1 MENKDKEDKIDDDF
15 YSRSIFTFGLETMK
29 KLSQLKILIMGL
41 RGLGV
46 ETAKNIILS
55 GPEQV
60 DIYDSYLVRIND
72 LGSNFYLSESDV
84 LKKRRDEASIEK
96 LSKLNPN
103 VKVSALKDEK
113 YYDSNFF
120 LTQIVKYNVV
130 VITELYPMPLVTQI
144 DKICRSNNIKF
155 LYGVC
160 FGLVGYIFTDFG
172 PKHIIYDEKG
182 GDIKSYIIESITK
195 DKNGLVTIDNIQN
208 TVKLNLGE
216 DDFVRF
222 KNVGGMTE
230 LNDEKKEFQIHIN
243 DYHSFTIGDTSK
255 FGEYT
260 KGGVVYHVKKPIE
273 KQYIE
278 FAQRALYISDPA
290 HPLIN
295 IKEGRNELLYMTFI
309 CIHDFYYA
317 NNYCLPQLNNM
328 ELAKMIMENVRKF
341 YEAAKQRNIYCF
353 KDIQE
358 FDEKV
363 VLNVIRWASANI
375 QPICSFFGGILSQ
388 EIIKAT
394 GKYVPIDQWLIF
406 DFFELVENIKDDADR
421 TLKNCRYD
429 DQIAIFGNEIQGKI
443 QNSNIFQVGAGATGC
458 EFLKNFAMM
467 GFCTS
472 ENSQFIVADNDN
484 IEISNLNRQFLFQ
497 KDNVGQPKSIVAVKT
512 VQEMNPSFKA
522 KGMVAKVCKETEEVF
537 NEEFWEKQHFII
549 FAVDSAEARKYL
561 DSKVI
566 LYQKN
571 AIDTG
576 TLGLRAISQIII
588 PNRTKTYSDKA
599 PTEEKKTIPV
609 CTLRSFPSLIDH
621 CIEFE
626 RDTFYGF
633 FGNIINEVKGFF
645 MDYNRFK
652 QNLKREK
659 SPKFQLNKLNLLKTY
674 IDIVITKDI
683 NKMCKFA
690 IKRYTENFDH
700 NIQDLLI
707 TYPPDYKTKDGL
719 DFWTG
724 SKRMPHPIHF
734 DPNIDLCLNYVIK
747 FVQILSH
754 SLGIQLTKEQLYPE
768 NIKKICS
775 SIKVPEFVIITNDKE
790 VNTKK
795 KIDINKI
802 ELEQKEAQEKINE
815 LIKELD
821 QIKREDFDAKLIN
834 PEEFEKDHDE
844 NGHIDFIHF
853 ASNLRARNYN
863 IDECDRNK
871 TKQIAGNIIPT
882 ILTTTATIAAHAS
895 LQLYTFLQTNNI
907 EYFRDCIIELSINNY
922 CFPNPDKPVKMEDK
936 EVDNTPRKFIPE
948 GWNSWDRLE
957 VKETKTCKELCE
969 YLKQKYNVEIEN
981 LSIDNRTIYDI
992 YLPSF
997 KKNGD
1002 LKIEDIYEK
1011 NFGKKIDDKKRY
1023 LLIRVL
1029 GIISETKI
1037 KDKTYNNIPISMPHI
1052 KYILK
1057 KQS

>member
-1 MENKDKEDKIDDDF
+1 MENKEGKIDEDF

-29 KLSQLKILIMGL
+29 KLSQLKILIIGM

-60 DIYDSYLVRIND
+60 DIYDGYLVRIND

-84 LKKRRDEASIEK
+84 LKKRRDEASLEK

-103 VKVSALKDEK
+103 VKVSALTD
-113 YYDSNFF
+113 
-120 LTQIVKYNVV
+120 VKYNDTNFFMKQIEKYN
-130 VITELYPMPLVTQI
+130 VIVLTELYPMPLVTQM
-144 DKICRSNNIKF
+144 DTICRSKNIKF
-155 LYGVC
+155 IYGVC
-160 FGLVGYIFTDFG
+160 FGLAGYIFTDFG

-195 DKNGLVTIDNIQN
+195 DKEGIVTIDTIQD
-208 TVKLNLGE
+208 TIKLDIGE
-216 DDFVRF
+216 GDYVRF

-230 LNDEKKEFQIHIN
+230 LNDEKKEFQIHFN
-243 DYHSFTIGDTSK
+243 DYQSFKIGDTSN

-260 KGGVVYHVKKPIE
+260 RGGVVYQVKKPIE
-273 KQYIE
+273 KQYME
-278 FAQRALYISDPA
+278 FAKRALYISDQF
-290 HPLIN
+290 HPLID
-295 IKEGRNELLYMTFI
+295 IKQGRSELLYMAFI

-317 NNYCLPQLNNM
+317 HGYCLPQLNNM
-328 ELAKMIMENVRKF
+328 EQAKMILENARKF
-341 YEAAKQRNIYCF
+341 YEAAKQNKIYCF
-353 KDIQE
+353 KDVQD

-363 VLNVIRWASANI
+363 VLNVIRWAAANI
-375 QPICSFFGGILSQ
+375 QPVCGFFGGILSQ

-406 DFFELVENIKDDADR
+406 DFFEAVENIKDDADR

-429 DQIAIFGNEIQGKI
+429 DQIAIFGNEIQEKI
-443 QNSNIFQVGAGATGC
+443 QKINIFQVGAGATGC

-467 GFCTS
+467 GCCTS
-472 ENSQFIVADNDN
+472 ENSQFVVTDNDN

-497 KDNVGQPKSIVAVKT
+497 KDDIGQPKSIIAARTVK
-512 VQEMNPSFKA
+512 EMNPSFKVEGIA
-522 KGMVAKVCKETEEVF
+522 AKVSKETEEVF
-537 NEEFWEKQHFII
+537 NEEFWEKQNIII
-549 FAVDSAEARKYL
+549 FGVDSDEARKYL

-576 TLGLRAISQIII
+576 TLGTKAISQIII
-588 PNRTKTYSDKA
+588 PNQTKTYIDRA
-599 PTEEKKTIPV
+599 PTEEKKTIPA
-609 CTLRSFPSLIDH
+609 CTLRSFPSLIEH

-645 MDYNRFK
+645 IDYNRFK
-652 QNLKREK
+652 QNIKRER

-674 IDIVITKDI
+674 IDIVVTKDI
-683 NKMCKFA
+683 NKMCNFA
-690 IKRYTENFDH
+690 IKSYTNNFDR

-707 TYPPDYKTKDGL
+707 TYPPDYKTKEGL
-719 DFWTG
+719 DFWKG

-754 SLGIQLTKEQLYPE
+754 CLGVKLTKEQLSSG
-768 NIKKICS
+768 NIKNICS
-775 SIKVPEFVIITNDKE
+775 SIKVPEFVIIANNKDLNEKKE
-790 VNTKK
+790 
-795 KIDINKI
+795 IDVNKI
-802 ELEQKEAQEKINE
+802 EIEQKEAQEKIDE

-821 QIKREDFDAKLIN
+821 KIKREDFDTKLLN

-863 IDECDRNK
+863 IDQCDRNK
-871 TKQIAGNIIPT
+871 TKQLAGKIIPT
-882 ILTTTATIAAHAS
+882 ILTTTATIAAQAS
-895 LQLYTFLQTNNI
+895 LQLYTFLQTNKKD
-907 EYFRDCIIELSINNY
+907 YFRGCAIELDSNKY
-922 CFPNPDKPVKMEDK
+922 CFSVPDSPVKMEDK

-948 GWNSWDRLE
+948 GWNSWDRIE
-957 VKETKTCKELCE
+957 VEATKTCKELCE
-969 YLKQKYNVEIEN
+969 YLKQKYNAEIEN

-997 KKNGD
+997 KKNAD

-1011 NFGKKIDDKKRY
+1011 SFKKKIDDKKSY

-1057 KQS
+1057 H

>member
-1 MENKDKEDKIDDDF
+1 MKNKDEKIDEDF

-29 KLSQLKILIMGL
+29 KLSELKVLIIGM

-60 DIYDSYLVRIND
+60 DIYDSYLVKIND
-72 LGSNFYLSESDV
+72 LGSNFYLSESDA
-84 LKKRRDEASIEK
+84 LKKRRDEASLEK
-96 LSKLNPN
+96 LSQLNPN
-103 VKVSALKDEK
+103 VKVSTLSDEK
-113 YYDSNFF
+113 YNNTNYF
-120 LTQIVKYNVV
+120 LQQIEKYNVI

-144 DKICRSNNIKF
+144 DRICRSKNIK
-155 LYGVC
+155 LIYGVC

-182 GDIKSYIIESITK
+182 GDIKSYIIESINK
-195 DKNGLVTIDNIQN
+195 DKEGLVTIDTIQD
-208 TVKLNLGE
+208 TVKLELGE
-216 DDFVRF
+216 GDFVRF

-243 DYHSFTIGDTSK
+243 DYHSFSIGDTSK
-255 FGEYT
+255 FGEYS
-260 KGGVVYHVKKPIE
+260 KGGVVYQVKKPIE
-273 KQYIE
+273 KQYLE
-278 FAQRALYISDPA
+278 FAQRALYISDQD
-290 HPLIN
+290 HPLLN
-295 IKEGRNELLYMTFI
+295 LKEGRNELLYMAFI

-328 ELAKMIMENVRKF
+328 DQAKMILENVRKL
-341 YEAAKQRNIYCF
+341 YENAKKNIYCF
-353 KDIQE
+353 KDSQE

-363 VLNVIRWASANI
+363 VINVIRWAAANI
-375 QPICSFFGGILSQ
+375 QPICGFFGGILTQ

-429 DQIAIFGNEIQGKI
+429 DQIAIFGNEIQEKI
-443 QNSNIFQVGAGATGC
+443 QKSNIFQVGAGATGC

-472 ENSQFIVADNDN
+472 ENSNFIVTDNDN

-497 KDNVGQPKSIVAVKT
+497 KNNVGQPKAIVASKT
-512 VQEMNPSFKA
+512 VQEMNPYFKV
-522 KGMVAKVCKETEEVF
+522 KGMVSKVSKETEEVF
-537 NEEFWEKQHFII
+537 NEEFWEKQNFII
-549 FAVDSAEARKYL
+549 FAVDSKEAREYL

-571 AIDTG
+571 AVDTG
-576 TLGLRAISQIII
+576 TLGTKAVSQIII
-588 PNRTKTYSDKA
+588 PNKTKTYIDRA
-599 PTEEKKTIPV
+599 TTQEKKALPV
-609 CTLRSFPSLIDH
+609 CTLRSFPSLIEH

-626 RDTFYGF
+626 RDSFYGY
-633 FGNIINEVKGFF
+633 FGTIINEVKGFF
-645 MDYNRFK
+645 TDYNRFK

-659 SPKFQLNKLNLLKTY
+659 SPKFQLNRLNLLKTY
-674 IDIVITKDI
+674 IDIVVTKDI

-690 IKRYTENFDH
+690 IKSYTDNFDH

-707 TYPPDYKTKDGL
+707 TYPPDYKTKEGL
-719 DFWTG
+719 EFWTG

-754 SLGIQLTKEQLYPE
+754 SLGINLTKEQLSSE
-768 NIKKICS
+768 NIKKVCS
-775 SIKVPEFVIITNDKE
+775 SIKVPEFVITTNENDINGE
-790 VNTKK
+790 K
-795 KIDINKI
+795 KIDFNKI

-821 QIKREDFDAKLIN
+821 QIKREDFDTKLIN

-871 TKQIAGNIIPT
+871 TK
-882 ILTTTATIAAHAS
+882 
-895 LQLYTFLQTNNI
+895 LYAFLQTNNI
-907 EYFRDCIIELSINNY
+907 KYFRDCIIELSCNNY
-922 CFPNPDKPVKMEDK
+922 CFPVPDLPVKMEDK
-936 EVDNTPRKFIPE
+936 EIDKTPRKFIPE
-948 GWNSWDRLE
+948 GWNSWDRIE
-957 VKETKTCKELCE
+957 VKDTKTCLELCE
-969 YLKQKYNVEIEN
+969 YLKQIYNVKIEY
-981 LSIDNRTIYDI
+981 LSIDNRTIYDE

-1002 LKIEDIYEK
+1002 LKIEEAYEK
-1011 NFGKKIDDKKRY
+1011 GIGKKIDDKKSY

-1037 KDKTYNNIPISMPHI
+1037 KDKTYNNIPISMPYI
-1052 KYILK
+1052 KYMLK
-1057 KQS
+1057 H